1 MAGYL
6 VDWMVW
12 KLVEPRDERMAGE
25 MVGSLERYLVAL
37 RGPLM
42 DAYMAEVMAY

>member
-1 MAGYL
+1 M
-6 VDWMVW
+6 
-12 KLVEPRDERMAGE
+12 DERMAGE
-25 MVGSLERYLVAL
+25 MVGSLGRCLVAL